1 MWGKNKLKIYIIAI
15 IVAISGL
22 FIYKEAIA
30 PKLYDKYMD
39 EGIKHLIEEMYEEA
53 ILSFGKAIK
62 IEKKSTEARVYQ
74 AKAYVGSEEFDEA
87 IEVLEKA
94 QEIDITN
101 EELLKD
107 ILEILN
113 DIDSDLAYDFLD
125 RYIEEVGKDSISQEI
140 QYILD
145 TANEYPTDPI
155 VDLEPGTY
163 GQAIS
168 VKLKSDRIKLGH
180 SYYYTLDGTSPNKRS
195 QKYRGRIKIEK
206 DTTIKLVGYNK
217 KEESTNVITLEYRI
231 DKTLIK
237 QLEAIILEGENLLS
251 NTEVGTEIGTIL
263 KKDKNKLQLVL
274 DKSKDLIKNQLNY
287 EEINNLR
294 EELQEAIE
302 EFKNSIIKPTDKSEL
317 EKVIKEAQELYN
329 NSTEGTKD
337 GQYKSESKATLL
349 KSINNAKKTIENK
362 VAKQSEIDGE
372 VKSLRDAINIFKSG
386 MIRSNLEEKI
396 LGKYIILQNDS
407 IGVGIQ
413 KFEYNYIDGGYI
425 ESEGWRSNIISR
437 REERDTI
444 YYKVWESEYGTGDTI
459 YSEIKIKLLNDNY
472 IQFNGFGTYKLL
484 TAQQLISEIYKVN
497 GPQVASY
504 ECLKYFGIS
513 KSDVEK
519 FYRNLNN

>member
-1 MWGKNKLKIYIIAI
+1 M
-15 IVAISGL
+15 
-22 FIYKEAIA
+22 
-30 PKLYDKYMD
+30 
-39 EGIKHLIEEMYEEA
+39 
-53 ILSFGKAIK
+53 
-62 IEKKSTEARVYQ
+62 
-74 AKAYVGSEEFDEA
+74 
-87 IEVLEKA
+87 
-94 QEIDITN
+94 
-101 EELLKD
+101 
-107 ILEILN
+107 
-113 DIDSDLAYDFLD
+113 
-125 RYIEEVGKDSISQEI
+125 
-140 QYILD
+140 
-145 TANEYPTDPI
+145 
-155 VDLEPGTY
+155 
-163 GQAIS
+163 
-168 VKLKSDRIKLGH
+168 
-180 SYYYTLDGTSPNKRS
+180 
-195 QKYRGRIKIEK
+195 
-206 DTTIKLVGYNK
+206 
-217 KEESTNVITLEYRI
+217 
-231 DKTLIK
+231 
-237 QLEAIILEGENLLS
+237 
-251 NTEVGTEIGTIL
+251 
-263 KKDKNKLQLVL
+263 L